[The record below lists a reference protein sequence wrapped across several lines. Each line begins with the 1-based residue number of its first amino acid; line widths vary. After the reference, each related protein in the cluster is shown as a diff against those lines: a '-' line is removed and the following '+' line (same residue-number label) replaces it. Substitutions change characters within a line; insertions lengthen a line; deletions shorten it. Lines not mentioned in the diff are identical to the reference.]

1 MSIDGNAVIDAFFYI
16 LKAVPN
22 TLFMAAVTLV
32 GGIVLGAL
40 VAVIRIGH
48 HRILNPILAVWV
60 SFTRSVPAIV
70 QIFIAYYTIPFL
82 MAPVLSAFYGRE
94 IKFFDVSPYWT
105 GYILFIL
112 FHAAFQSE
120 NIRGALLSVPLGQY
134 EAAVAM
140 GLSPFMAYRR
150 IVFPQ
155 ALTVVLPTFFTYYL
169 HAIKGISLLFTI
181 KIVDIFS
188 AANLFAALYSRR
200 TEPYIADA
208 VIYWG
213 LCIILTFIF
222 NRWEAALRKRGMSA
236 N

>member
-120 NIRGALLSVPLGQY
+120 NIRGALLSVPRGQY

-155 ALTVVLPTFFTYYL
+155 ALTVVLPTFFYL
-169 HAIKGISLLFTI
+169 LSSRNQRNFTVI
-181 KIVDIFS
+181 YHQNCGYFFGGQPVCCPVQPQDG
-188 AANLFAALYSRR
+188 ALYCGCCYLLG
-200 TEPYIADA
+200 PLHYPDL
-208 VIYWG
+208 Y
-213 LCIILTFIF
+213 F
-222 NRWEAALRKRGMSA
+222 
-236 N
+236 

>member
-120 NIRGALLSVPLGQY
+120 NIRGALLSVPRGQY

-155 ALTVVLPTFFTYYL
+155 ALTVVLPTFLPIIFTQSKEFHCYL
-169 HAIKGISLLFTI
+169 PSKLWIFFRRPTCLLPCTAAGRSPILRMLLFI
-181 KIVDIFS
+181 G
-188 AANLFAALYSRR
+188 AFALS
-200 TEPYIADA
+200 
-208 VIYWG
+208 
-213 LCIILTFIF
+213 
-222 NRWEAALRKRGMSA
+222 
-236 N
+236 